1 MDKARVVMAWCEL
14 RTAFRFFRTD
24 RIRAAKPLDRY
35 PARRADLIRDFY
47 VQLSDEHNAAKS
59 PDRN

>member
-1 MDKARVVMAWCEL
+1 MDKARVVTGWCEL

-24 RIRAAKPLDRY
+24 RISSAQIGDRY
-35 PARRADLIRDFY
+35 PAGRAGLIRDFY
-47 VQLSDEHNAAKS
+47 VQLSDEHATS

>member
-1 MDKARVVMAWCEL
+1 MAWCEL

-24 RIRAAKPLDRY
+24 RIGAAKPLDRY

-47 VQLSDEHNAAKS
+47 VQLSDERNAAKS